1 MTQDPEATWL
11 TPAAHQKLA
20 DELEHLTSV
29 GRVEMEERIG
39 EARSH
44 GDISE
49 NADYEAAKEAQG
61 LMEAR
66 IRKIEHLL
74 RHAEVREATATEVAE
89 IGSIVT
95 VVDSDGD
102 ENEFFLA
109 TPENKQPGYLLAS
122 PSSPLGSALLGAK
135 VGEKVSYEAPGGTF
149 TLEITG
155 LRPFDG

>member
-1 MTQDPEATWL
+1 MTQEPEATWL
-11 TPAAHQKLA
+11 TPAAHQKLV
-20 DELEHLTSV
+20 DELEHLRTV
-29 GRVEMEERIG
+29 GRIEMEERIG

-49 NADYEAAKEAQG
+49 NADYDAAKDAQG

-74 RHAEVREATATEVAE
+74 RYAEVREATVTEVAE

-95 VVDSDGD
+95 VVDADGD
-102 ENEFFLA
+102 ESEFFLA

-122 PSSPLGSALLGAK
+122 PSSPLGSALLGARI
-135 VGEKVSYEAPGGTF
+135 GEKVSYEAPGGIF
-149 TLEITG
+149 TYEITG